1 MAEDQR
7 KNTGIVFFDDEFFG
21 NPTYNDEHCYIS
33 RSARITGNVVFED
46 GVIVCPHVTIR
57 ADEGTPFKVCKG
69 TNIQDAVIMHGLLN
83 EFVEDEHGNKFS
95 ILIGSH
101 TTIGH
106 DALVHGPSK
115 IGKKTFIGF
124 KSVVHRSTVGRNCY
138 VGIGAIIEGVHID
151 DFRYVRSG
159 MVVDCQTIADSLP
172 MVTDEQKEFNKKVVD
187 KNKHLIKVYQ
197 KRRGNHD
204 HTT

>member
-7 KNTGIVFFDDEFFG
+7 RNTGIVFFDDEFFG

-106 DALVHGPSK
+106 AALVHGPAK

-138 VGIGAIIEGVHID
+138 VGIGAIIEGVDIG

-187 KNKHLIKVYQ
+187 KNKNLIKVYQ
-197 KRRGNHD
+197 KRRVNHD
-204 HTT
+204 HAT